1 MRTAI
6 LLPRASKPPFD
17 VLNRKGCG
25 AVGRRYRHA
34 PPGYQQGYVANT
46 KRGRGVGGVLRELQA
61 AIPNLASMNRA
72 CSTAAPLSNNR
83 TCPLRVMCI
92 ASYPWIV
99 RQAPSAND
107 KVQND
112 GREGRGRT
120 RRNSHHWCE
129 NYKNSVATSERW
141 AVASHE

>member
-61 AIPNLASMNRA
+61 AIPNLSSMNRA
-72 CSTAAPLSNNR
+72 CSTTAPLSNNR
-83 TCPLRVMCI
+83 TGPLRVMCI

-99 RQAPSAND
+99 RQAPSPND

-112 GREGRGRT
+112 GREGLRADTTKLAPLVRELQEL
-120 RRNSHHWCE
+120 RRDQRALGGCVS
-129 NYKNSVATSERW
+129 
-141 AVASHE
+141 